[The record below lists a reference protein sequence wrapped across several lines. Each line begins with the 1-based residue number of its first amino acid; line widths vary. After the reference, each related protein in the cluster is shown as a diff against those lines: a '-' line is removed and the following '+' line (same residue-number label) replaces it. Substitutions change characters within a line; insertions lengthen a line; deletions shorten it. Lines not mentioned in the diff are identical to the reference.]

1 MCRPNKAAHKSKQT
15 DAGDWEVLFSRQG
28 DALKFSNHNQYQINM
43 TASTDLGPDRLL
55 DVREV
60 PCSIKHGLII
70 QTFVDLK
77 VGEHFIL
84 RNGHDP
90 VPLRYQFEA
99 EFPGAFTWEHI
110 HNRSED
116 VAVKIT
122 KVKLVVGG
130 LPKVVAGSCG
140 HH

>member
-1 MCRPNKAAHKSKQT
+1 MTTIP
-15 DAGDWEVLFSRQG
+15 
-28 DALKFSNHNQYQINM
+28 QI
-43 TASTDLGPDRLL
+43 GPDRML
-55 DVREV
+55 DVRET
-60 PCSIKHGLII
+60 PCSVKHGLIL
-70 QTFVDLK
+70 QTFIALPVDD
-77 VGEHFIL
+77 HFIL

-99 EFPGAFTWEHI
+99 EYPDSFAWEHV
-110 HNRSED
+110 HNRPED

-130 LPKVVAGSCG
+130 LPKATAGSCG

>member
-1 MCRPNKAAHKSKQT
+1 M
-15 DAGDWEVLFSRQG
+15 
-28 DALKFSNHNQYQINM
+28 
-43 TASTDLGPDRLL
+43 L
-55 DVREV
+55 DVREI

-70 QTFVDLK
+70 KTFLDLK

-99 EFPGAFTWEHI
+99 EYPGSFTWEHV
-110 HNRSED
+110 HHLPDD

-122 KVKLVVGG
+122 KLQLVVGG
-130 LPKVVAGSCG
+130 LPKAVAGSCG

>member
-1 MCRPNKAAHKSKQT
+1 
-15 DAGDWEVLFSRQG
+15 
-28 DALKFSNHNQYQINM
+28 M
-43 TASTDLGPDRLL
+43 TNTTELGPDRML
-55 DVREV
+55 DVREI

-99 EFPGAFTWEHI
+99 EFPGAFTWEHV
-110 HNRSED
+110 HNLPED

-122 KVKLVVGG
+122 KVKLVLAG
-130 LPKVVAGSCG
+130 LPKAVPGSCG
-140 HH
+140 NH

>member
-1 MCRPNKAAHKSKQT
+1 MATSI
-15 DAGDWEVLFSRQG
+15 E
-28 DALKFSNHNQYQINM
+28 
-43 TASTDLGPDRLL
+43 LGPDRML
-55 DVREV
+55 DVREI

-99 EFPGAFTWEHI
+99 EFPGSFTWEHV
-110 HNRSED
+110 HKLPED

-130 LPKVVAGSCG
+130 LPKAVAGSCG
-140 HH
+140 NH

>member
-1 MCRPNKAAHKSKQT
+1 M
-15 DAGDWEVLFSRQG
+15 
-28 DALKFSNHNQYQINM
+28 
-43 TASTDLGPDRLL
+43 L
-55 DVREV
+55 DVREI

-99 EFPGAFTWEHI
+99 EFPDSFTWEHV
-110 HNRSED
+110 HNLPED

-122 KVKLVVGG
+122 KVKCGRDRTAQGG
-130 LPKVVAGSCG
+130 DRFLRKSLRRKLSGGSQVIS
-140 HH
+140 

>member
-1 MCRPNKAAHKSKQT
+1 MITTPS
-15 DAGDWEVLFSRQG
+15 
-28 DALKFSNHNQYQINM
+28 
-43 TASTDLGPDRLL
+43 LGPDRML
-55 DVREV
+55 DVRDT
-60 PCSIKHGLII
+60 PCSIKHGLIL
-70 QTFVDLK
+70 QTFIDLK

-99 EFPGAFTWEHI
+99 EFPNAFSWEYVH
-110 HNRSED
+110 SLPED

-122 KVKLVVGG
+122 KVQLVVGG
-130 LPKVVAGSCG
+130 LPKPVAGSCG

>member
-1 MCRPNKAAHKSKQT
+1 
-15 DAGDWEVLFSRQG
+15 
-28 DALKFSNHNQYQINM
+28 M
-43 TASTDLGPDRLL
+43 TTSTELGPDRML
-55 DVREV
+55 DGREI
-60 PCSIKHGLII
+60 PCAIKHGLII
-70 QTFVDLK
+70 QTFLDLK

-99 EFPGAFTWEHI
+99 EFPGSFTWEHV
-110 HNRSED
+110 HALPED

-122 KVKLVVGG
+122 KVKSVTGG
-130 LPKVVAGSCG
+130 LPKAIAGSCG

>member
-1 MCRPNKAAHKSKQT
+1 LIVFLTNKNKQT
-15 DAGDWEVLFSRQG
+15 
-28 DALKFSNHNQYQINM
+28 NM
-43 TASTDLGPDRLL
+43 ANTPEIGADRML
-55 DVREV
+55 DVRET

-70 QTFVDLK
+70 DTFVNLA

-99 EFPGAFTWEHI
+99 EFPGTFTWAHV
-110 HNRSED
+110 HRLPDD

-122 KVKLVVGG
+122 KLKSLNGVSEV
-130 LPKVVAGSCG
+130 PHCCG
-140 HH
+140 EH

>member
-1 MCRPNKAAHKSKQT
+1 
-15 DAGDWEVLFSRQG
+15 
-28 DALKFSNHNQYQINM
+28 M
-43 TASTDLGPDRLL
+43 TTSIKLGLDRML
-55 DVREV
+55 DVRDV

-77 VGEHFIL
+77 VGEHFVL

-99 EFPGAFTWEHI
+99 EFPGSFTWEHV
-110 HNRSED
+110 HNLPED

-122 KVKLVVGG
+122 KVKLVIGE
-130 LPKVVAGSCG
+130 LTKVVAGSCG

>member
-1 MCRPNKAAHKSKQT
+1 M
-15 DAGDWEVLFSRQG
+15 
-28 DALKFSNHNQYQINM
+28 
-43 TASTDLGPDRLL
+43 L
-55 DVREV
+55 DVREI

-70 QTFVDLK
+70 QTFIDLA

-99 EFPGAFTWEHI
+99 EFPGAFTWEHA
-110 HNRSED
+110 HRLPED

-122 KVKLVVGG
+122 KIKALSGVPDVVHIRAAITERWIGM
-130 LPKVVAGSCG
+130 
-140 HH
+140 

>member
-1 MCRPNKAAHKSKQT
+1 MNPLT
-15 DAGDWEVLFSRQG
+15 E
-28 DALKFSNHNQYQINM
+28 
-43 TASTDLGPDRLL
+43 LGPDRVL
-55 DVREV
+55 DVREI

-70 QTFVDLK
+70 HTFADLA

-99 EFPGAFTWEHI
+99 EFPNSFTWEHL
-110 HNRSED
+110 HNRPED

-122 KVKLVVGG
+122 KIKLLTG
-130 LPKVVAGSCG
+130 LPKTVTGSCG

>member
-1 MCRPNKAAHKSKQT
+1 
-15 DAGDWEVLFSRQG
+15 
-28 DALKFSNHNQYQINM
+28 M
-43 TASTDLGPDRLL
+43 TTSTELGPDRML
-55 DVREV
+55 DVRDI

-70 QTFVDLK
+70 KTFVDLK

-99 EFPGAFTWEHI
+99 EFPGSFSWEHV
-110 HNRSED
+110 HNLPED

-122 KVKLVVGG
+122 KVKLVTGV
-130 LPKVVAGSCG
+130 LTKVVAGSCG
-140 HH
+140 NH

>member
-1 MCRPNKAAHKSKQT
+1 MTAT
-15 DAGDWEVLFSRQG
+15 
-28 DALKFSNHNQYQINM
+28 YQI
-43 TASTDLGPDRLL
+43 GPDRML
-55 DVREV
+55 DVREI

-70 QTFVDLK
+70 QTFIDLV

-99 EFPGAFTWEHI
+99 EFPGTFTWENVH
-110 HNRSED
+110 RLPED
-116 VAVKIT
+116 VAVKIS
-122 KVKLVVGG
+122 KVKALTAGPNVV
-130 LPKVVAGSCG
+130 PHSCG

>member
-1 MCRPNKAAHKSKQT
+1 
-15 DAGDWEVLFSRQG
+15 
-28 DALKFSNHNQYQINM
+28 M
-43 TASTDLGPDRLL
+43 TASTELGPDRML
-55 DVREV
+55 DVREI

-99 EFPGAFTWEHI
+99 EFPGSFTWEHV
-110 HNRSED
+110 HNLPED

-122 KVKLVVGG
+122 KEKLVVGG
-130 LPKVVAGSCG
+130 LTKVVAGSCG

>member
-1 MCRPNKAAHKSKQT
+1 M
-15 DAGDWEVLFSRQG
+15 
-28 DALKFSNHNQYQINM
+28 
-43 TASTDLGPDRLL
+43 L
-55 DVREV
+55 DVREI

-70 QTFVDLK
+70 QTFVDLN

-99 EFPGAFTWEHI
+99 EFPDSFTWEHV
-110 HNRSED
+110 HNLPGD

-122 KVKLVVGG
+122 KVKLALAGMPNKAVS
-130 LPKVVAGSCG
+130 GSCG